1 MLRINRGER
10 MPQHDVI
17 PTPSTG
23 LNHVLGGG
31 LWTGRFSL
39 VWGTPSAGKTTMLL
53 HLLAEAQK
61 KGYTAVIVDTE
72 GSITDGWAEKC
83 GLDLDN
89 RILLQSRIAED
100 ILKHII
106 PLMQEKDEKYVFLI
120 DSINGIAS
128 ESFYK
133 DAEGGGGIASQSRSR
148 RLMYQKM
155 AQYLNVNNAVIMVAQ
170 QTMDLSGNHPRLMAK
185 VGNAELHWTTN
196 IVNLFAS
203 AAKDSL
209 ERAGDSDLIVNRQVR
224 WTIEK
229 SKQAPVEGTR
239 GSYWFSP
246 QDAQIDT
253 KMELIDLAVI
263 NGVVE
268 KRGAWFYF
276 ADSKYHGL
284 RSLVEA
290 ADDNLVAEIQKAL
303 DDINIITDDGEADAE
318 KE

>member
-1 MLRINRGER
+1 MLRINKGER
-10 MPQHDVI
+10 MPKHDVI
-17 PTPSTG
+17 PTPSVG
-23 LNHVLGGG
+23 LNHVIGGG

-53 HLLAEAQK
+53 HLLAEAQCM
-61 KGYTAVIVDTE
+61 GYTAVIVDTE
-72 GSITDGWAEKC
+72 GSITDDWSEKC

-106 PLMQEKDEKYVFLI
+106 PMMQEKEEKYIFLI

-133 DAEGGGGIASQSRSR
+133 DAEGSGGIASQSRSR

-196 IVNLFAS
+196 IINLFAS

-246 QDAQIDT
+246 QNAEIDT
-253 KMELIDLAVI
+253 KMELLDLAVI

-276 ADSKYHGL
+276 GEEKFHGMKN
-284 RSLVEA
+284 LVEA
-290 ADDNLVAEIQKAL
+290 ADDDLMEKIQTAL
-303 DDINIITDDGEADAE
+303 DSTTLITDDGEALAS
-318 KE
+318 